1 MNDTSNKF
9 VRDTTDFR
17 IYFEGDDFFE
27 DAFLDLEAAR
37 HSIYIEMYILEADVI
52 GLKLKD
58 ILVRKLG
65 QGLSVKLLIDGIGSL
80 SLPQSYLEELRQLGA
95 EAHIFHP
102 FTILSP
108 FRKRLNQR
116 NHRKVVIIDQTVG
129 YLGGMNFFKVLSR
142 SAVGESRWRDTHVR
156 TINIDLVNKLVYH
169 FKRST
174 KELKHRS
181 KRLERFSH
189 HNDVIASGY
198 HFQRNNIRRLI
209 HRYIKKSRSSILIS
223 TAYFIPDLETIFH
236 LMRSHKR
243 GVDIKII
250 TPAPECSDVKTVNRI
265 NGIILRY
272 LIKRGIKVYYY
283 QTRMMHAKS
292 IIFDQ
297 QLVTV
302 GSSNINY
309 RSFFR
314 DLEIN
319 LFLRKS
325 QLVQSFISQFEL
337 DLKQSRPVTLEEL
350 NKRSWLDRIID
361 ASLYLIR
368 SFF

>member
-1 MNDTSNKF
+1 MNSTANKL
-9 VRDTTDFR
+9 VQDKTDFR

-27 DAFLDLEAAR
+27 DVFTDLEASS
-37 HSIYIEMYILEADVI
+37 HSIYIEMYILEADVV
-52 GLKLKD
+52 GLRLKD
-58 ILVRKLG
+58 ILLRKSR
-65 QGLSVKLLIDGIGSL
+65 QGVSVKLLIDGIGSL
-80 SLPQSYLEELRQLGA
+80 SLPHTYIEELRLSGA
-95 EAHIFHP
+95 DARIFHP

-116 NHRKVVIIDQTVG
+116 NHRKVVIIDQSIG
-129 YLGGMNFFKVLSR
+129 YLGGMNFLKVLSQ

-156 TINIDLVNKLVYH
+156 TINVDLVNKLVYH
-169 FKRST
+169 FKRSI

-209 HRYIKKSRSSILIS
+209 HRYIKKSQSSILIN
-223 TAYFIPDLETIFH
+223 TAYFIPDIETIFH
-236 LMRSHKR
+236 LVRSQKR
-243 GVDIKII
+243 GVEIKII

-265 NGIILRY
+265 NRIIIKY
-272 LIKRGIKVYYY
+272 LIKRGIKIYYY

-319 LFLRKS
+319 LFIRKS
-325 QLVQSFISQFEL
+325 QLVQSFINQFEI
-337 DLKQSRPVTLEEL
+337 DLSQSRAVTIEEL
-350 NKRSWLDRIID
+350 NKRSWLNRIID